1 MKNNKANNE
10 EINRSFCPQYLIIH
24 DIQIDPSILMRSV
37 PLLRKNF
44 FGKVLIVDSEE
55 IFALKKIDV
64 QGVSQDEEYRI

>member
-1 MKNNKANNE
+1 
-10 EINRSFCPQYLIIH
+10 
-24 DIQIDPSILMRSV
+24 MRSV

-44 FGKVLIVDSEE
+44 FGRVLIVDSEE